1 MSIFLSESDKA
12 NMEIR
17 PAIIKMPVSR
27 SDTQELLLKQ
37 IMSLLIYSKEWII
50 ENKAL
55 EDASFSIK
63 RTGSTNFI
71 DIDIQNFGPLDKI
84 AEISISSKNAE
95 SDELNYAI
103 QTMKGCVS
111 FLIQKENQQA
121 MEKIVN
127 ETASEYMKIQIESVE
142 KGVEWIGEEIDRLSK
157 DPITYLVL
165 AMQIVSE
172 VIPDITDHA
181 SLYWDKI
188 QPLPQYIDGIGNA
201 EEKLNLAL
209 GLELDPLETARAN
222 FMLMSLWLTRR
233 IAKGDIHWNGEVLQ
247 NIPEIKPH
255 ARQIISYTKR
265 YLIRDSRSSD
275 ALLALRLQ
283 RAAYYFLNDRE
294 GMGEAGH
301 SIAKLRSLFNAGFLE
316 TEKESSQEENFVK
329 QRKDGKALEEKAKEL
344 LQSMGLKA
352 ATTKTTGDGGID
364 IIAYSDSPIF
374 SGKYVVQCK
383 DWAGSVGE
391 SVIRDLYG
399 VVMAESANKGIL
411 ITTGTITKS
420 AQKFAEGKP
429 LELIDGQKLNNLLQN
444 YKPK

>member
-1 MSIFLSESDKA
+1 
-12 NMEIR
+12 
-17 PAIIKMPVSR
+17 
-27 SDTQELLLKQ
+27 
-37 IMSLLIYSKEWII
+37 
-50 ENKAL
+50 
-55 EDASFSIK
+55 
-63 RTGSTNFI
+63 
-71 DIDIQNFGPLDKI
+71 
-84 AEISISSKNAE
+84 
-95 SDELNYAI
+95 
-103 QTMKGCVS
+103 MKGCVS
-111 FLIQKENQQA
+111 FLIQTENQQA

-165 AMQIVSE
+165 ARQIVSE
-172 VIPDITDHA
+172 VFPDITDNA

-188 QPLPQYIDGIGNA
+188 QPLPQYIDSIGNA

-316 TEKESSQEENFVK
+316 TKKESSQEENFVK
-329 QRKDGKALEEKAKEL
+329 QRKDGKALEEKVKEL

-429 LELIDGQKLNNLLQN
+429 LELIDRQKLNNLLQN